1 MAWVVTGP
9 LGHMWSAG
17 ADMALI
23 WSRYLAQRAR
33 RRISRGGG

>member
-9 LGHMWSAG
+9 IGHMWSAG

-23 WSRYLAQRAR
+23 WARYLTHRAR